1 MQDDLTTL
9 KDDMT
14 AFIVGH
20 GLRRFHGYVSEDVPS
35 VMWDSSENPDA
46 WKDLV
51 ELAKASGS
59 PFVTMSDVILDK
71 EDLDFLTERLNSA
84 AYPDDEDLEEARWLK
99 SFAGK
104 TGFIQIGLPY
114 QGIMFLFEASTDWYD
129 RYQRLVDLAEELGGF
144 VIDEPDTDDE
154 D

>member
-1 MQDDLTTL
+1 MQDDLTSL

-35 VMWDSSENPDA
+35 VMWDYSDNQDA

-59 PFVTMSDVILDK
+59 PFVTMSDVILEK
-71 EDLDFLTERLNSA
+71 EELDLLVERLNSA
-84 AYPDDEDLEEARWLK
+84 AYPDDEDMEEARWLR
-99 SFAGK
+99 SFVGK
-104 TGFIQIGLPY
+104 TGFIQVGLPY
-114 QGIMFLFEASTDWYD
+114 QGLMFLYEVSTDWYD
-129 RYQRLVDLAEELGGF
+129 RYQRLVDLAEEIGGF
-144 VIDEPDTDDE
+144 VIDEPDADDE

>member
-59 PFVTMSDVILDK
+59 PFVTMSDVVLDK

-99 SFAGK
+99 SFVGK

-144 VIDEPDTDDE
+144 VIDEPDTDE
-154 D
+154 EE